1 MTWIEPLVR
10 GVLAGM
16 RRTLLGIYLNDHVA
30 VVTAGVELARRFA
43 RAEADWAGNG
53 KLDRLAEEMA
63 EDRDALVDMMRA
75 LGEPSRPTGHWAG
88 WLLEKAG
95 RLKANGRLLNRSPLS
110 RVEELEGLGLGVEGK
125 VAAWR
130 TLRARAA
137 VDPRLDAD
145 RLDELIA
152 NGRSQATR
160 LERLR
165 ARAVAEL
172 FGEETDQAA

>member
-1 MTWIEPLVR
+1 M
-10 GVLAGM
+10 G
-16 RRTLLGIYLNDHVA
+16 RTLLGIYLNDHVA
-30 VVTAGVELARRFA
+30 VVTAGAELARRLA

-63 EDRDALVDMMRA
+63 EDRDALIEMTRT
-75 LGEPSRPTGHWAG
+75 LGEAARPTGHWAG
-88 WLLEKAG
+88 RLLEKAG
-95 RLKANGRLLNRSPLS
+95 RLKPNGRLLSRSPLS
-110 RVEELEGLGLGVEGK
+110 RVVELEGLRLGVEGK
-125 VAAWR
+125 IAAWR

-137 VDPRLDAD
+137 ADPRLDAD

-152 NGRSQATR
+152 NARSQATR

-172 FGEETDQAA
+172 FGEESVLAA

>member
-1 MTWIEPLVR
+1 M
-10 GVLAGM
+10 G
-16 RRTLLGIYLNDHVA
+16 RTLLGIYLNDHVA

-43 RAEADWAGNG
+43 RSEAGWAGNG

-63 EDRDALVDMMRA
+63 EDLDALTGMMRA
-75 LGEPSRPTGHWAG
+75 IGEPAGPGGRWAG

-95 RLKANGRLLNRSPLS
+95 RLKLNGRMLSRSPLS
-110 RVEELEGLGLGVEGK
+110 RVVELEGLRLGVEGK

-137 VDPRLDAD
+137 VDARLDAD

-165 ARAVAEL
+165 ARAVGEL
-172 FGEETDQAA
+172 FGEEAAGTA

>member
-1 MTWIEPLVR
+1 M
-10 GVLAGM
+10 G
-16 RRTLLGIYLNDHVA
+16 RTLLGIYLNDHIA
-30 VVTAGVELARRFA
+30 LVTAGVELARRFA
-43 RAEADWAGNG
+43 RAEGEWAGNG
-53 KLDRLAEEMA
+53 KLDRLAEELA
-63 EDRDALVDMMRA
+63 EDRDALVDMMRT
-75 LGEPSRPTGHWAG
+75 LGEPARPTGRWAG
-88 WLLEKAG
+88 RLLEKAG
-95 RLKANGRLLNRSPLS
+95 RLKLNGRLLNRSPLS
-110 RVEELEGLGLGVEGK
+110 RVVELEGLRLGVEGK

-145 RLDELIA
+145 RLDDLIA

-172 FGEETDQAA
+172 FGEEAVPAS